1 MLELAGYFIVG
12 IFVFYIYILIASAVA
27 RNFSQAR
34 GFSKVF
40 WFFILLGTF
49 SFLFGGDDDN
59 SDDDSDDNFYGEYD
73 DDTCSYFDNENE
85 FDSCYDDDWFLFFW
99 YNLSN
104 KR

>member
-1 MLELAGYFIVG
+1 MLELAGYFVIG

-49 SFLFGGDDDN
+49 SFLFGDDDN
-59 SDDDSDDNFYGEYD
+59 SDNNSYGEYD
-73 DDTCSYFDNENE
+73 DDTCSYFDSENE

-99 YNLSN
+99 YNLSHIN
-104 KR
+104 